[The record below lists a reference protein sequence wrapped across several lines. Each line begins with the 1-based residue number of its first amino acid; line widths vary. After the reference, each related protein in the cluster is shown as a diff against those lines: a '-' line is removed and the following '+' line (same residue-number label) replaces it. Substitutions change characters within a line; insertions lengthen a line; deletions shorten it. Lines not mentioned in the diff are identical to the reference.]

1 MGDNMEKVSVAEV
14 KKNFSEF
21 LSAAGYGNKGFI
33 ITRRGKEIAA
43 LIGLKELKVLRAK
56 RDTQLNGLSELVG
69 NWDEGD
75 EFSSEV
81 QKIYKAREDNIGRSV
96 EFGD

>member
-1 MGDNMEKVSVAEV
+1 MEKVSVAEV

-43 LIGLKELKVLRAK
+43 LIGLKELKVLRSK

>member
-1 MGDNMEKVSVAEV
+1 MEKVSVAEV

-43 LIGLKELKVLRAK
+43 LIGLKELKALRSK
-56 RDTQLNGLSELVG
+56 RDTQLNGLSELAG

>member
-1 MGDNMEKVSVAEV
+1 MEKVSVAEV

-43 LIGLKELKVLRAK
+43 LIGLKELKVLRFK
-56 RDTQLNGLSELVG
+56 RDRQLNGLSELAG

>member
-1 MGDNMEKVSVAEV
+1 MEKVSVAEV

-43 LIGLKELKVLRAK
+43 LIGLKELKVLRSK
-56 RDTQLNGLSELVG
+56 RDRQLNGLSELAG

>member
-1 MGDNMEKVSVAEV
+1 MEKVSVAEV

-43 LIGLKELKVLRAK
+43 LIGLKELEALRAK

-69 NWDEGD
+69 NWDEGE

>member
-1 MGDNMEKVSVAEV
+1 MEKVSVAEV

-43 LIGLKELKVLRAK
+43 LIGLKELKVLRSK

-69 NWDEGD
+69 NWDEGE

>member
-1 MGDNMEKVSVAEV
+1 MEKVSVAEV

-43 LIGLKELKVLRAK
+43 LIGLKELKALRSK

-81 QKIYKAREDNIGRSV
+81 QKIYKGREDNIGRSV
-96 EFGD
+96 DFGD

>member
-1 MGDNMEKVSVAEV
+1 MEKVSVAEV

-43 LIGLKELKVLRAK
+43 LIGLKELKALRAK
-56 RDTQLNGLSELVG
+56 GNTQFKGLSELAG

-75 EFSSEV
+75 EFSSGV
-81 QKIYKAREDNIGRSV
+81 QKIYKARKDNIGRSI
-96 EFGD
+96 EIGIGD